1 MPEGPKVK
9 EQRRQTKII
18 ATLGPATDDPEVLRA
33 MFEAGVDVV
42 RVNMSHGSPED
53 QMTRARTVRRISEEI
68 GKEVAILVDL
78 QGPKIRTESFHND
91 RIELAKGDPFILDAS
106 PDPALGDQTRVGVTY
121 KGLAGDV
128 KPGDLLLLDD
138 GLVTMRVEEI
148 VGDQIHCVTENGGVL
163 SSRKGI
169 NLKGGGL
176 SIPGLDERDR
186 RDIQRAAEMGAD
198 FVAVSFPRNAEDMR
212 KARVLL
218 REAGSQARLVS
229 KIERTEAIENLEE
242 IIEASHAALV
252 ARGDLGVEIGDAELP
267 ALQKQIIRKALH
279 QNRVAITAT
288 QMMQSMVDNPIPTRA
303 EVLDVANA
311 VIDGSDAVMLS
322 AETAVGQHPVEV
334 VKAMD
339 RVCLGA
345 ERHLDAHKENQQLNV
360 RFHRIDQAIASAAMF
375 LVKHVQVDAIVAL
388 TESGSTAQWLSRV
401 RTSAPIFAL
410 SNVASSR
417 RSMAL
422 YRGVYPIPHYPRG
435 KKMEKVLRNAISMML
450 DHGYIEVGDRVLL
463 TMGDRLGNQ
472 GGTNTMRLI
481 QVSEEGFSDVQTQL
495 DLH

>member
-1 MPEGPKVK
+1 MT

-18 ATLGPATDDPEVLRA
+18 ATLGPATDDPEVLRD
-33 MFEAGVDVV
+33 MFIAGVDVV

-53 QMTRARTVRRISEEI
+53 QMTRARTVRRVSAEV

-78 QGPKIRTESFHND
+78 QGPKIRTESFHGD
-91 RIELAKGDPFILDAS
+91 RIELKNGDPFILDAS
-106 PDPALGDQTRVGVTY
+106 PDPALGDQERVGVTY
-121 KGLAGDV
+121 KGLANDV

-138 GLVTMRVEEI
+138 GLVTMTVQEI
-148 VGDQIHCVTENGGVL
+148 VNDEIHCITENGGVL

-176 SIPGLDERDR
+176 SIPGIAERDR
-186 RDIQRAAEMGAD
+186 RDIERAAEMDAD
-198 FVAVSFPRNAEDMR
+198 FVAVSFPRNADDMR

-229 KIERTEAIENLEE
+229 KIERTEAIDNLEE

-267 ALQKQIIRKALH
+267 SLQKQIILKALH

-322 AETAVGQHPVEV
+322 AETAVGNHPVAV

-345 ERHLDAHKENQQLNV
+345 ERHLEAFKEKQQLNV

-375 LVKHVQVDAIVAL
+375 LVKHVRVDAIVAL

-401 RTSAPIFAL
+401 RTAVPIYAL
-410 SNVASSR
+410 SPLAPSR
-417 RSMAL
+417 RRMAL
-422 YRGVYPIPHYPRG
+422 YRGVYPIAHQPHG
-435 KKMEKVLRNAISMML
+435 KKMEKVLRNAIAMML
-450 DHGYIEVGDRVLL
+450 ERGYINVGDRVLL
-463 TMGDRLGNQ
+463 TMGDRLSNQ

-481 QVSEEGFSDVQTQL
+481 QVSEEGFAESQTEL